1 MARKNILAGL
11 MDDEKKFTVVN
22 PEPADPVERQSVTYK
37 GLGALG
43 AVTRSIDALAARA
56 DAAKAIEQ
64 RLAEGEVVVDLDPE
78 TIEDSFVTDRLMQMD
93 EQFHELVEAIRQR
106 GQDSPILVR
115 PHPLKEGRYQIAF
128 GHRRAR
134 AARELGRS
142 VRAIVKQ
149 LDDRDHVIAQGQE
162 NSARADL
169 SFIERTM
176 FAYRLDQLG
185 FDRETIMSALSAD
198 KTTVSKMLSV
208 TKRIDADIL
217 ATIEAAR
224 AIGRDRWHDLSTRLD
239 DGQVR
244 DRVRTYVRLDD
255 YLDAEPDRRFE
266 LLEKFVSDRPTKP
279 APSQRASGLQ
289 TWQREDGS
297 VKARIKDDGK
307 QFTIAL
313 RAMDA
318 TAFGNYLASNLDR
331 LYEAFEETKD
341 IQKNGD

>member
-1 MARKNILAGL
+1 V
-11 MDDEKKFTVVN
+11 DD
-22 PEPADPVERQSVTYK
+22 A
-37 GLGALG
+37 
-43 AVTRSIDALAARA
+43 
-56 DAAKAIEQ
+56 
-64 RLAEGEVVVDLDPE
+64 
-78 TIEDSFVTDRLMQMD
+78 
-93 EQFHELVEAIRQR
+93 FHELVEAIRLR

-115 PHPLKEGRYQIAF
+115 PHPEKEGRYQIAF

-176 FAYRLDQLG
+176 FAHKLDQLG

-208 TKRIDADIL
+208 TKRIHADIL

-224 AIGRDRWHDLSTRLD
+224 SIGRDRWHDLSIKLD
-239 DGQVR
+239 DVDLS
-244 DRVRTYVRLDD
+244 DRVRAYVQGDD
-255 YLDAEPDRRFE
+255 YLATGPDQRFE
-266 LLEKFVSDRPTKP
+266 LLEKFISRKP
-279 APSQRASGLQ
+279 AAPVKEGRPADGMHS
-289 TWQREDGS
+289 WQRPNGA
-297 VKARIKDDGK
+297 VKAKIKDDGK

-313 RAMDA
+313 RAADA
-318 TAFGNYLASNLDR
+318 SAFGNYLASNLDR
-331 LYEAFEETKD
+331 LYEAFEHSKD
-341 IQKNGD
+341 MDKNGD